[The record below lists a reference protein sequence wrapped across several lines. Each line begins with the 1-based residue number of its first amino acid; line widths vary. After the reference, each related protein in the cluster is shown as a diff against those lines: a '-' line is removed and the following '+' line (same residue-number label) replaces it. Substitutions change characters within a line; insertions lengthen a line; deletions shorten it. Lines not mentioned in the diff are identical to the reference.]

1 MKNWGS
7 MREGHVS
14 NNKKCCKVSW
24 CNEPKALDA
33 KAFCDT
39 HQQYKQYA
47 INATVRPWLMYKVEK
62 VLSKDLICEKCGIDK
77 IKQHPTKLLK
87 QIGSFFDV
95 DHINPE
101 IKGTY
106 EGEQPSNYQLL
117 CTDCHKYKSH
127 EEGDYKAKKYR

>member
-1 MKNWGS
+1 MTNWGS
-7 MREGHVS
+7 MRTVKRS
-14 NNKKCCKVSW
+14 NNKECCKVSW

-62 VLSKDLICEKCGIDK
+62 TLKGDLICERCGIDK
-77 IKQHPTKLLK
+77 IKQHPNRSLK
-87 QIGSFFDV
+87 QIVSLFDV

-117 CTDCHKYKSH
+117 CTDCHKFKSH
-127 EEGDYKAKKYR
+127 EEGDFKAKKYR